1 MAKLSYRVYQV
12 LPSDCEHINSPII
25 VEGLKTKDYTEN
37 TESKS
42 LSYFHLD
49 ERPDSSY
56 YYYTSFK
63 DACDFLSP
71 LIVSRGG
78 LYKKPASVNIFVLL
92 LYDCISFII
101 LIIACLTNLPA
112 T

>member
-12 LPSDCEHINSPII
+12 LPSDREHINSPII

-71 LIVSRGG
+71 LIVSGGG
-78 LYKKPASVNIFVLL
+78 LYKKPVSVNIFVLL

-101 LIIACLTNLPA
+101 LIIACNLDGK
-112 T
+112 